1 MDETIQELDIT
12 NSEDQKLFLEH
23 LEDLCSVLQS
33 NTQVLDIGLVTS
45 FKDLYETLEVSVN
58 DLCKKVAVGESV
70 SDESME
76 TLQTNYNQLLQ
87 VHEQLS
93 ITDSD
98 IDVVP
103 ELHKQESTKTSPAL
117 ITSERGRQSKKMFVR
132 SDEHTVQSINI
143 TVAEATEARL
153 KSKSLSKTTISFV
166 PAAVRNQQ
174 PGRAQHMPANPVQAV
189 IHHNKLSITAPDK
202 SLEADSLT
210 QLYLNNPRYQAFIT
224 EHYSST
230 KAFERLLDSTITRI
244 EKETTDVF
252 ERWLQEEHVSA
263 FLFIQQFGVA
273 DILQLSNDPQIRLK
287 LKENNVKYETFLHW
301 IDLIPDMQEV
311 VGSNG
316 QMVFGELFARW
327 VIESKMNV
335 T

>member
-224 EHYSST
+224 
-230 KAFERLLDSTITRI
+230 
-244 EKETTDVF
+244 DVF